1 MYKQFYQVP
10 NPDLWTGRID
20 SDSDTSTFRLHQVVR
35 CIPLHELD
43 DSEETV
49 LLGFA
54 SDEGVRRN
62 KGRAGAHKGPYTFRK
77 VAGSL
82 AWHGGDKKVVDAGTI
97 QLFQNDLEIAQEQL
111 GDAVHTLLKNGKKTF
126 VIGGGHETAYGHYL
140 GVGSFLKE
148 AGRPVKLGILNIDAH
163 FDLRPHNG
171 VSHSGS
177 PFLQAF
183 EHASEHEIDLS
194 YFVYGINKNN
204 NTKSLFKKAEELNI
218 RFCTNREIFNSENE
232 SLKKVQGFID
242 ECTDIYLTVC
252 LDVFDAAIAPG
263 VSAPAWNGI
272 QLGQALAVV
281 GLAKNSGKLT
291 TMDVCELNP
300 VYDQNDKTAKA
311 AGTLFSEF
319 IES

>member
-1 MYKQFYQVP
+1 MYKQFYQEP
-10 NPDLWTGRID
+10 NPDLWTGRVD
-20 SDSDTSTFRLHQVVR
+20 SDSDRSAFRLHQMVR
-35 CIPLHELD
+35 CKTLDELD
-43 DSEETV
+43 DSDETV

-111 GDAVHTLLKNGKKTF
+111 GAAIHKLLKNGKKTF
-126 VIGGGHETAYGHYL
+126 VIGGGHETAFGHYL
-140 GVGSFLKE
+140 GVSSFLKE
-148 AGRPVKLGILNIDAH
+148 AGRPVQLGILNIDAH

-171 VSHSGS
+171 VPHSGS

-183 EHASEHEIDLS
+183 EHASENEIDLS

-204 NTKSLFKKAEELNI
+204 NTKSLFKNAEELNVQ
-218 RFCTNREIFNSENE
+218 FCTNRDVFNSGNE
-232 SLKKVQGFID
+232 SLKKVKGFID

-252 LDVFDAAIAPG
+252 LDVFNAAIAPG

-272 QLGQALAVV
+272 QFYQVLSVIELV
-281 GLAKNSGKLT
+281 KNSGKLVS
-291 TMDVCELNP
+291 MDVCELNP
-300 VYDQNDKTAKA
+300 VYDEYDKTARL
-311 AGTLFSEF
+311 AGSLFSEF